1 MDLTPL
7 LGFAGISLTLA
18 LTPGADWAYTIAAG
32 LRPRSAVPS
41 VAGLCAGY
49 VVHTALVAT
58 GLGVLLAARPDLVAW
73 LSAAGAVYL
82 LWLGFT
88 TARGWRQ
95 AGFAAGTTPGTEA
108 GTTLPSGGRL
118 DEALQPGRPVLD
130 FLKGLGTSGINP
142 KALLLFAA
150 IMPQFVRTDS
160 PLPVVAQT
168 TAMGLTHLA
177 FTVVVYSLVAVAARR
192 LLAAKPK
199 RAQSVTLVSGILMLG
214 IGAVLLAEQG
224 LALVGPVLA

>member
-1 MDLTPL
+1 MDLTPF

-32 LRPRSAVPS
+32 LRPGSPAPS

-49 VVHTALVAT
+49 IVHTALVAA

-73 LSAAGAVYL
+73 LSVAGAVYL
-82 LWLGFT
+82 LWLGAT
-88 TARGWRQ
+88 TARSWRR
-95 AGFAAGTTPGTEA
+95 AGFTGGEA
-108 GTTLPSGGRL
+108 TLPSGGSLGDAVDTRGG
-118 DEALQPGRPVLD
+118 AAGTRGPVLD

-150 IMPQFVRTDS
+150 VMPQFIRTDS
-160 PLPVVAQT
+160 ALPVVAQT
-168 TAMGLTHLA
+168 TTMGLTHLA

-199 RAQSVTLVSGILMLG
+199 RAQAVTLVSGVLMLG
-214 IGAVLLAEQG
+214 IGGLLLVEQG
-224 LALVGPVLA
+224 VALAGAFA

>member
-7 LGFAGISLTLA
+7 LGFAAISLTLA

-32 LRPRSAVPS
+32 LRPGSPAPS

-49 VVHTALVAT
+49 VLHTALVAA
-58 GLGVLLAARPDLVAW
+58 GLGMLLAARPDLVAW
-73 LSAAGAVYL
+73 LSVAGALYL

-88 TARGWRQ
+88 TARGWRG
-95 AGFAAGTTPGTEA
+95 AGFTASAGTA
-108 GTTLPSGGRL
+108 LPSGEQL
-118 DEALQPGRPVLD
+118 DAAVSHHHGPVRD
-130 FLKGLGTSGINP
+130 FLLGLGTSGINP

-150 IMPQFVRTDS
+150 VMPQFIRTDS

-177 FTVVVYSLVAVAARR
+177 FTVVVYTVVAIAARR
-192 LLAAKPK
+192 LLSAKPK
-199 RAQSVTLVSGILMLG
+199 RAQLVTLVSGVLMLG
-214 IGAVLLAEQG
+214 IGGALLAEQAVALLVPA
-224 LALVGPVLA
+224 LA

>member
-1 MDLTPL
+1 MDFTPL

-82 LWLGFT
+82 LWLGFA

-95 AGFAAGTTPGTEA
+95 AGFAPGTEA
-108 GTTLPSGGRL
+108 GTALPSGGRL
-118 DEALQPGRPVLD
+118 EEALQPGRPVLD

-192 LLAAKPK
+192 LLAARPK
-199 RAQSVTLVSGILMLG
+199 RAQGVTLVSGILMLG
-214 IGAVLLAEQG
+214 IGAVLLAEQA